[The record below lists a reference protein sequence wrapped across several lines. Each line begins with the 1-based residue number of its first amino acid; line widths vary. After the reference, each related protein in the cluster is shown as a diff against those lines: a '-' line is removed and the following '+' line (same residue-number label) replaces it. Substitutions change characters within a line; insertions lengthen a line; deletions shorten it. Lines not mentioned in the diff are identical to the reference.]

1 MTAQSKMNAVNHPRL
16 CLHPRCCWLGVQ
28 CTWYSICL
36 CLHKACGRHWP
47 RCNDLHTHTQ
57 KGRVLLKPTLSTAV
71 ILHRRASSCPS
82 VERDGGVCVCVCAT
96 ACLLV
101 GRDWCRCWRTVLR
114 VTRLA
119 GCTTVGLTLVLQPH
133 SAVLVF
139 SCTTVGLTLVLQ
151 PHSAVLVFSCTQP
164 DTAVLVFS

>member
-47 RCNDLHTHTQ
+47 RCNDLHTHT
-57 KGRVLLKPTLSTAV
+57 KRACAAKANAFNRCHPASARLILSFSGAW
-71 ILHRRASSCPS
+71 RW
-82 VERDGGVCVCVCAT
+82 CVCVCAT

-101 GRDWCRCWRTVLR
+101 GRDWFRCWRTVLR

-164 DTAVLVFS
+164 HTAVLVFS